1 MRGVTGEWPTL
12 TANRK
17 PLDNYFFFKT
27 LVNRTALQRSTA
39 ATAKDNTG
47 FLCGQPKTEIWGFS
61 GNKLNLTGQLKMKK
75 NKKGSSGWGIF
86 LLRHVD
92 GSLRIWHE
100 QYKSMDPANLVSI
113 VEVGMFSL
121 HTLDHPVIR
130 CYRLTLL
137 LTMLWPAVLVTSTVK
152 MHQMQ
157 SKSQFNEHNN
167 AFSVLQE
174 LLHSP
179 DLNPIAHLWDV
190 QEQEIHC
197 MNMQPTNFQER
208 FRCSRVT
215 VSLEYMPWRDVWELK
230 KALPSI

>member
-1 MRGVTGEWPTL
+1 
-12 TANRK
+12 
-17 PLDNYFFFKT
+17 
-27 LVNRTALQRSTA
+27 
-39 ATAKDNTG
+39 
-47 FLCGQPKTEIWGFS
+47 
-61 GNKLNLTGQLKMKK
+61 
-75 NKKGSSGWGIF
+75 
-86 LLRHVD
+86 
-92 GSLRIWHE
+92 
-100 QYKSMDPANLVSI
+100 
-113 VEVGMFSL
+113 
-121 HTLDHPVIR
+121 
-130 CYRLTLL
+130 
-137 LTMLWPAVLVTSTVK
+137 

-230 KALPSI
+230 KALLSI

>member
-1 MRGVTGEWPTL
+1 
-12 TANRK
+12 
-17 PLDNYFFFKT
+17 
-27 LVNRTALQRSTA
+27 
-39 ATAKDNTG
+39 
-47 FLCGQPKTEIWGFS
+47 
-61 GNKLNLTGQLKMKK
+61 
-75 NKKGSSGWGIF
+75 
-86 LLRHVD
+86 
-92 GSLRIWHE
+92 
-100 QYKSMDPANLVSI
+100 MDPANLVSI

-190 QEQEIHC
+190 REQEIHC

-215 VSLEYMPWRDVWELK
+215 VSLEYMP
-230 KALPSI
+230 